1 MAVLIPLL
9 FAKYWCEIELPLL
22 SKEEHP
28 KPLQLSD
35 MGMGKAFSYSYDGT
49 NRGEAIVNKA
59 MYIVYNE
66 EAEAFTDL
74 VEKFDRWHGA
84 LQKGN

>member
-1 MAVLIPLL
+1 MWNWVATFV
-9 FAKYWCEIELPLL
+9 KGGT
-22 SKEEHP
+22 P
-28 KPLQLSD
+28 KTSSVIRHGQ
-35 MGMGKAFSYSYDGT
+35 GFSYSYDGT

>member
-1 MAVLIPLL
+1 
-9 FAKYWCEIELPLL
+9 
-22 SKEEHP
+22 
-28 KPLQLSD
+28 
-35 MGMGKAFSYSYDGT
+35 MGKAFSYFYDGT

-74 VEKFDRWHGA
+74 VEKLTDDTEHFKKEINTRSLFF
-84 LQKGN
+84 LQWSKQQTERAKVLLMP

>member
-1 MAVLIPLL
+1 
-9 FAKYWCEIELPLL
+9 
-22 SKEEHP
+22 
-28 KPLQLSD
+28 
-35 MGMGKAFSYSYDGT
+35 MGKAFSYSYDGT

-59 MYIVYNE
+59 MYMYIVYNE

>member
-22 SKEEHP
+22 SKKEHP

-35 MGMGKAFSYSYDGT
+35 MGKAFSYSYDGT

>member
-1 MAVLIPLL
+1 
-9 FAKYWCEIELPLL
+9 
-22 SKEEHP
+22 
-28 KPLQLSD
+28 
-35 MGMGKAFSYSYDGT
+35 MGKAFSYSYDGT

-84 LQKGN
+84 LQKGNWYQVIIFLAVKQAANRKGKGFVNALGHKNVV

>member
-1 MAVLIPLL
+1 
-9 FAKYWCEIELPLL
+9 
-22 SKEEHP
+22 
-28 KPLQLSD
+28 
-35 MGMGKAFSYSYDGT
+35 MGKAFSYSYDGT
-49 NRGEAIVNKA
+49 NRGEAIVNKT

>member
-1 MAVLIPLL
+1 
-9 FAKYWCEIELPLL
+9 
-22 SKEEHP
+22 
-28 KPLQLSD
+28 
-35 MGMGKAFSYSYDGT
+35 MGKAFSYSYDGT
-49 NRGEAIVNKA
+49 NRGKAIVNKA

-66 EAEAFTDL
+66 ETEAFTDL